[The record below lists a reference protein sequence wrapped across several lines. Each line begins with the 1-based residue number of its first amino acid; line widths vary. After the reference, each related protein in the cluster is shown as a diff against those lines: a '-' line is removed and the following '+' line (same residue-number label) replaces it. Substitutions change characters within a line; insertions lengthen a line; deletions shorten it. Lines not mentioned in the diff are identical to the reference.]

1 MWLFQTIFFFRIYS
15 AGTLSEPVG
24 SYAGKLFENLAVIA
38 LVVKANHGANLGN
51 GCGAGKEKIFA
62 LFNSNAVEGFL
73 ETYAHFVL
81 KNSGEICGGVAN
93 KGGGFLKGELPGV
106 VDNHVFLNLVHS
118 IGMLNIHHVENMAHE
133 AAECSCQPVGQIL
146 LISKGTHILHISVAQ
161 LENLP

>member
-24 SYAGKLFENLAVIA
+24 SYASKLFENLAVIA

-51 GCGAGKEKIFA
+51 GCGTGKEKIFA

-81 KNSGEICGGVAN
+81 EDSGEIGGGIAN
-93 KGGGFLKGELPGV
+93 KGCGFLER
-106 VDNHVFLNLVHS
+106 
-118 IGMLNIHHVENMAHE
+118 
-133 AAECSCQPVGQIL
+133 
-146 LISKGTHILHISVAQ
+146 
-161 LENLP
+161 